1 MNPIDLANGQLAQNI
16 MHFGRALRS
25 AGIPVGPGQVITAMS
40 AVKTIGI
47 KRRDDFYWT
56 LHATMINRREHQDL
70 FDQAFH
76 VFWKNPRLLEKMLST
91 LLPTS
96 QFVRQPQGTNFNRRI
111 SDALFPALNI
121 QGEPKRQGIEIDATL
136 TYSPTEVLSAKDFES
151 MSAEEIAEAK
161 SIIAHIK
168 LPIAYRATRRST
180 ISPYGSRID
189 IRATLRSALRTG
201 GNNITLK
208 RCKPRQRPPPLAV
221 ICDISGSMS
230 QYSRMLLHF
239 VHAMTSDRD
248 RVHTF
253 LFGTQLTNI
262 TRHLRHRDV
271 DIALT
276 KIGKV
281 VQDWDGGTRI
291 GSCLK
296 EFNYIWS
303 RRVLGQGAIVLL
315 ISDGLDRDVAKGLE
329 IEMDRLHRSCRRLI
343 WLNPLLRYD
352 KFEAK
357 SLGAAAMLPHVDEF
371 RSAHNIHSLQGLAT
385 ALGESKNFRNN

>member
-1 MNPIDLANGQLAQNI
+1 
-16 MHFGRALRS
+16 
-25 AGIPVGPGQVITAMS
+25 
-40 AVKTIGI
+40 
-47 KRRDDFYWT
+47 
-56 LHATMINRREHQDL
+56 
-70 FDQAFH
+70 
-76 VFWKNPRLLEKMLST
+76 
-91 LLPTS
+91 
-96 QFVRQPQGTNFNRRI
+96 
-111 SDALFPALNI
+111 
-121 QGEPKRQGIEIDATL
+121 
-136 TYSPTEVLSAKDFES
+136 
-151 MSAEEIAEAK
+151 
-161 SIIAHIK
+161 
-168 LPIAYRATRRST
+168 
-180 ISPYGSRID
+180 
-189 IRATLRSALRTG
+189 
-201 GNNITLK
+201 
-208 RCKPRQRPPPLAV
+208 
-221 ICDISGSMS
+221 
-230 QYSRMLLHF
+230 MLLHF
-239 VHAMTSDRD
+239 FHAMTSDRD
-248 RVHTF
+248 RVLTF

-371 RSAHNIHSLQGLAT
+371 RSAHNIHSLQRLAA